1 MRLEEYESE
10 SENSLAQKMDYFSDE
25 QLKNNTNE
33 EDKFEQEEQKDTEY
47 QNIFGDV
54 SQNKANTNNN
64 NIENS
69 SSNLIITL
77 YNNLTNCTS
86 LTDEYKRRDNLR
98 KEAFYILMIYLK
110 QFFKE
115 RYGLNFDS
123 FKCDEVFGVSI
134 GHMKKVLGLEIY
146 QILCYYPENI
156 VKIINYIEKAKFKQ
170 KEKLIFFYFMT
181 RTYEELY
188 NRYIIG
194 DINFPIIKN
203 GTVRIN
209 TFITLKKVIKEK
221 TGKLWKQKK
230 TEKFI
235 EAKIMAFAELSRN
248 IIDVIK
254 NGNNERKERKGKEF
268 ITALID
274 EFETMRNNFLEN
286 NHSVGIEL
294 EEK

>member
-1 MRLEEYESE
+1 MRLEGYESE

-98 KEAFYILMIYLK
+98 KETFYILMIYLK

-156 VKIINYIEKAKFKQ
+156 AKIINYIEKVELEQ
-170 KEKLIFFYFMT
+170 KEKLTFFYFMT

-188 NRYIIG
+188 TRYING
-194 DINFPIIKN
+194 DVNFPIIKN
-203 GTVRIN
+203 GTIRIN
-209 TFITLKKVIKEK
+209 KFITLKKVIKEK
-221 TGKLWKQKK
+221 TEKLQKQQK

-235 EAKIMAFAELSRN
+235 GTKIMAFSKLSKN
-248 IIDVIK
+248 MINDIK

-268 ITALID
+268 IIAVID
-274 EFETMRNNFLEN
+274 EFEIMKKNFLEN
-286 NHSVGIEL
+286 NLSLGIEL
-294 EEK
+294 EE

>member
-1 MRLEEYESE
+1 MRLEGYESE

-98 KEAFYILMIYLK
+98 KETFYILMIYLK

-156 VKIINYIEKAKFKQ
+156 VKIINYIEKAKFKN

-221 TGKLWKQKK
+221 TGKLWKRKK

-248 IIDVIK
+248 IINVIK

>member
-1 MRLEEYESE
+1 MRLEGYESE

-47 QNIFGDV
+47 QNIFGEV
-54 SQNKANTNNN
+54 SQNKANTINN

-86 LTDEYKRRDNLR
+86 LTEEYKRRDNLR
-98 KEAFYILMIYLK
+98 KETFYILMIYLK

-156 VKIINYIEKAKFKQ
+156 AKIINYIEKVELEQ
-170 KEKLIFFYFMT
+170 KEKLTFFYFMT

-188 NRYIIG
+188 KRYING
-194 DINFPIIKN
+194 DVNFPIIKD
-203 GTVRIN
+203 GTIRIN
-209 TFITLKKVIKEK
+209 KFITLKKVIKEK
-221 TGKLWKQKK
+221 TEKLQKQQK

-235 EAKIMAFAELSRN
+235 GTKIMAFSKLSKN
-248 IIDVIK
+248 MINDIK

-268 ITALID
+268 IIAVID
-274 EFETMRNNFLEN
+274 EFEIMKKNFLEN
-286 NHSVGIEL
+286 NLSLGIEL
-294 EEK
+294 EE

>member
-1 MRLEEYESE
+1 MSLEEYESE
-10 SENSLAQKMDYFSDE
+10 SDNGLVQSMDYFSDE
-25 QLKNNTNE
+25 QLKNKINE
-33 EDKFEQEEQKDTEY
+33 EDVLDQDEQRETES

-54 SQNKANTNNN
+54 SQNKKNNN
-64 NIENS
+64 KENIENS
-69 SSNLIITL
+69 GPNILITL
-77 YNNLTNCTS
+77 GNNITNCTS
-86 LTDEYKRRDNLR
+86 LTDEYKRIDNLR
-98 KEAFYILMIYLK
+98 KEAFYIVMIYLK

-156 VKIINYIEKAKFKQ
+156 AKIINFIEKVELEQ

-188 NRYIIG
+188 KRYING
-194 DINFPIIKN
+194 DVNFPIIKD
-203 GTVRIN
+203 GTIRIN
-209 TFITLKKVIKEK
+209 KFITLKKVIKEK
-221 TGKLWKQKK
+221 TEKLQKQQK

-235 EAKIMAFAELSRN
+235 GTKIMAFSKLSKN
-248 IIDVIK
+248 MINDIK

-268 ITALID
+268 IIAVID
-274 EFETMRNNFLEN
+274 EFEIMKKNFLEN
-286 NHSVGIEL
+286 NLSLGIEL
-294 EEK
+294 EE

>member
-33 EDKFEQEEQKDTEY
+33 EDEFEQEEQKDTEY

-98 KEAFYILMIYLK
+98 KETFYILMIYLK

-248 IIDVIK
+248 IINVIK

>member
-1 MRLEEYESE
+1 MRLEGYESE

-47 QNIFGDV
+47 QNIFGEV

-86 LTDEYKRRDNLR
+86 LTEEYKRRDNLR
-98 KEAFYILMIYLK
+98 KETFYILMIYLK

-221 TGKLWKQKK
+221 TGKLLKRKK

-248 IIDVIK
+248 IINVIK

>member
-248 IIDVIK
+248 IINVIK

>member
-69 SSNLIITL
+69 STNLIITL

-98 KEAFYILMIYLK
+98 KETFYILMIYLK

-248 IIDVIK
+248 IINVIK

-274 EFETMRNNFLEN
+274 EFETMRNNFLEI

>member
-1 MRLEEYESE
+1 MSLEEFGSE
-10 SENSLAQKMDYFSDE
+10 SDNALAQSMDYFSDE
-25 QLKNNTNE
+25 QLKNKINE
-33 EDKFEQEEQKDTEY
+33 EDVLDQDEQRETEC

-54 SQNKANTNNN
+54 SQNKKNNKKE

-69 SSNLIITL
+69 GPNILITL
-77 YNNLTNCTS
+77 GNNITNCTS
-86 LTDEYKRRDNLR
+86 LTDEYKRIDNLR
-98 KEAFYILMIYLK
+98 KEAFYIVMIYLK

-156 VKIINYIEKAKFKQ
+156 AKIINYIEKVELEQ
-170 KEKLIFFYFMT
+170 KEKLTFFYFMT

-188 NRYIIG
+188 KRYING
-194 DINFPIIKN
+194 DVNFPIIKD
-203 GTVRIN
+203 GTIRIN
-209 TFITLKKVIKEK
+209 KFITLKKKIKEK
-221 TGKLWKQKK
+221 TEKLQKQQK

-235 EAKIMAFAELSRN
+235 GTKIMAFSKLSKN
-248 IIDVIK
+248 MINDIK

-268 ITALID
+268 IIAVID
-274 EFETMRNNFLEN
+274 EFEIMKKNFLEN
-286 NHSVGIEL
+286 NLSLGIEL
-294 EEK
+294 EE

>member
-1 MRLEEYESE
+1 MSLEEYESE
-10 SENSLAQKMDYFSDE
+10 SDNGLVQSMDYFSDE
-25 QLKNNTNE
+25 QLKNNIIE
-33 EDKFEQEEQKDTEY
+33 EDKLDQEEQRETEC

-54 SQNKANTNNN
+54 SQNKKNNKKE

-69 SSNLIITL
+69 GPNILITL
-77 YNNLTNCTS
+77 GNNITNCTS
-86 LTDEYKRRDNLR
+86 LTDEYKRIDNLR
-98 KEAFYILMIYLK
+98 KEAFYIVMIYLK

-156 VKIINYIEKAKFKQ
+156 AKIINFIEKVELEQ
-170 KEKLIFFYFMT
+170 KEKLTFFYFMT

-188 NRYIIG
+188 TRYING
-194 DINFPIIKN
+194 DVNFPIIKD
-203 GTVRIN
+203 GTIRIN
-209 TFITLKKVIKEK
+209 KFITLKKVIKEK
-221 TGKLWKQKK
+221 TEKLQKQQK

-235 EAKIMAFAELSRN
+235 GTKIMAFSKLSKN
-248 IIDVIK
+248 MINDIK

-268 ITALID
+268 IIAVID
-274 EFETMRNNFLEN
+274 EFEMMKKNFLEN
-286 NHSVGIEL
+286 NLSLGIEL
-294 EEK
+294 EE